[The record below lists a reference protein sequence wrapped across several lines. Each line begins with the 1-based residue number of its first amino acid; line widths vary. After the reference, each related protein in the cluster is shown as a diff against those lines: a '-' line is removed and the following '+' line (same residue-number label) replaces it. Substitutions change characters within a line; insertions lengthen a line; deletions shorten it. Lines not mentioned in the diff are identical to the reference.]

1 MKEGGEEGGKERK
14 RQRWRTM
21 KINQRFFFF
30 NVKWKMFKEESKI
43 CKVTNWRKRFK
54 IIRR

>member
-21 KINQRFFFF
+21 KINQRLFLF
-30 NVKWKMFKEESKI
+30 NEKWKMLKEESKI

-54 IIRR
+54 IIRT